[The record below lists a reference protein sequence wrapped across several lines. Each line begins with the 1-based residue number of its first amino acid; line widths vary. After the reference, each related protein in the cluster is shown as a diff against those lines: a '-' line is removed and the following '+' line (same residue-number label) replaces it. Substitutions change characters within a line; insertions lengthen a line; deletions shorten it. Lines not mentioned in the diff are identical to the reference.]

1 MTLILDIHSNRHLRG
16 DINNSMTT
24 ELVLIHI
31 GYVIAL
37 VYFVYRSGAKQGR
50 REIISD
56 FLDIGLVKED
66 DLQREYMWDR
76 VKDDA
81 FKDQD

>member
-1 MTLILDIHSNRHLRG
+1 VTLILDIHSNRHLRG

-50 REIISD
+50 KEIIAD
-56 FLDIGLVKED
+56 FLDRGLVKED
-66 DLQREYMWDR
+66 DLHREYLWDR
-76 VKDDA
+76 VKDDV